1 MELDVLMRALGDRVE
16 PVRPLRTAWLR
27 TTGWAVAGGLY
38 LSMLP
43 WIMSPRSDLATR
55 LYDAPFLVEQGA
67 ALVTGLTAALAAF
80 ATVVPGH
87 SRRILWLPVAS
98 AVSWLAVVSGEVV
111 ASLQAA
117 GPREVFL

>member
-1 MELDVLMRALGDRVE
+1 METEVLIRALAERVE

-38 LSMLP
+38 LSMLT

-98 AVSWLAVVSGEVV
+98 AVSWLAVVSGGGG
-111 ASLQAA
+111 ASLLRA
-117 GPREVFL
+117 GPRAGFL